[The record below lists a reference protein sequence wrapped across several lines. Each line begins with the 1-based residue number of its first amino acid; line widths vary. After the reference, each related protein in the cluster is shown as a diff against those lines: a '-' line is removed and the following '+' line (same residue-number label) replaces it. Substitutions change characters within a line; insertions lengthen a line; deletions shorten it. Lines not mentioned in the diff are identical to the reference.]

1 MFRWL
6 QGRAKRF
13 SVKAFVEKMN
23 APRFL
28 EVMHVSLLVA
38 ITFLAVAAL
47 VSVVWGVSSFD
58 LVGANALST
67 EFEPFFVPFKVP
79 FLVISFCAFVL
90 ILTGFLKS
98 NFDVG
103 FQAVGR
109 SPNGEP
115 RLASRIRSTVVA
127 SDCDEQWL
135 QFNSPAEV
143 ANDLRVI
150 CVGSTSHCS
159 RMPDLAQKLLDQNTS
174 VDIVNDMDATLDA
187 IRVSPSG
194 WGLMLVDLDH
204 VTCRHDMEDVV
215 GELMQFRKDCPWIAI
230 ILLSSSFLKDDS
242 GITRLS
248 IADYC
253 LRSSVSN
260 SKILSV
266 FDDVWRNHNDWVA
279 RRSNNT

>member
-67 EFEPFFVPFKVP
+67 EFDPFFVPFKVP

-98 NFDVG
+98 NF
-103 FQAVGR
+103 
-109 SPNGEP
+109 
-115 RLASRIRSTVVA
+115 
-127 SDCDEQWL
+127 DEQWL